1 MVKNREAS
9 IIEAVKEREHTQSN
23 RDKARAEM
31 VKAQDALREHER
43 VLVATF

>member
-9 IIEAVKEREHTQSN
+9 IIEEVKEREHAQSE
-23 RDKARAEM
+23 RDKARAEL
-31 VKAQDALREHER
+31 VKAQNALREHER